1 MPPKIK
7 TDDII
12 DALLDS
18 KVVDAL
24 ANALSPLIKKII
36 NESLDDKIAALAKAV
51 TEAQQTSAKLSTR
64 VAELTNENADMRL
77 QLTSQGA
84 RLAAMETYSRLDNL
98 IIKGLPEPSYAEK
111 GTRGSADADESLHTA
126 DSHSAVESTVLAFCQ
141 DTLHIDISPSDIST
155 AHRLRAGGKD
165 KVRPVIVR
173 FTNRRIRDAIYRAKK
188 VLKNSSGARAIYIS
202 EHLTKHAAEL
212 FYECRKL
219 LRNKKVHST
228 WTQHGQVYI
237 KVSTDPS
244 AKPILVKCLS
254 DLNPYSR

>member
-36 NESLDDKIAALAKAV
+36 NESLDDRIAAISKSV
-51 TEAQQTSAKLSTR
+51 TEAQETSAKLASR
-64 VAELTNENADMRL
+64 VTELTKENADMRL
-77 QLTSQGA
+77 QLSSQGA
-84 RLAAMETYSRLDNL
+84 RLDSMETHSRLDNL
-98 IIKGLPEPSYAEK
+98 IIKGLPETSYAER
-111 GTRGSADADESLHTA
+111 GTRGSTDADESLHTA
-126 DSHSAVESTVLAFCQ
+126 DSHSAVESTVLAFCR
-141 DTLHIDISPSDIST
+141 DTLHVEISPSDIST

-173 FTNRRIRDAIYRAKK
+173 FANRRIRDTIYRAKK
-188 VLKNSSGARAIYIS
+188 LLKSAPGARAIYIS
-202 EHLTKHAAEL
+202 EHLTKGAAEL

-219 LRNKKVHST
+219 LREKKAHST
-228 WTQHGQVYI
+228 WTQNGQVYI
-237 KVSTDPS
+237 KTSSEPS
-244 AKPILVKCLS
+244 AKPISIKCLA
-254 DLNPYSR
+254 DLTPYFR

>member
-64 VAELTNENADMRL
+64 VAELMNENADMRL
-77 QLTSQGA
+77 QLTSQEA
-84 RLAAMETYSRLDNL
+84 RLDAMETYSRLDNL
-98 IIKGLPEPSYAEK
+98 IIKGLPETSYAER

-126 DSHSAVESTVLAFCQ
+126 DSHSAVESRCWHSARIRYTLTFRLAISRRR
-141 DTLHIDISPSDIST
+141 IDSG
-155 AHRLRAGGKD
+155 LGGKT
-165 KVRPVIVR
+165 R
-173 FTNRRIRDAIYRAKK
+173 
-188 VLKNSSGARAIYIS
+188 
-202 EHLTKHAAEL
+202 
-212 FYECRKL
+212 C
-219 LRNKKVHST
+219 
-228 WTQHGQVYI
+228 GQ
-237 KVSTDPS
+237 
-244 AKPILVKCLS
+244 
-254 DLNPYSR
+254 